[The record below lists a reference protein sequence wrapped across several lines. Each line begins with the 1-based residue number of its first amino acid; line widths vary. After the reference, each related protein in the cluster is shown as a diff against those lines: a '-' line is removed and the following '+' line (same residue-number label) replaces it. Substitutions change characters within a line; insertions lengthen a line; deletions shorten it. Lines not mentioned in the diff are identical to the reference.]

1 MKQQVSHED
10 YVQMQRQ
17 HLCEI
22 AKVILAGDLGIIAG
36 VRQLLPF
43 RHEIELAQA
52 EDDFQ
57 VLVGIDSET
66 GHLPVGSQQLNWTEA
81 ALRKKEK
88 EIVEVEAHAAK
99 DVLRICQRLL
109 AKLER
114 STNTFGA

>member
-22 AKVILAGDLGIIAG
+22 AKAILAGDLGIIAG
-36 VRQLLPF
+36 ARQLIPF
-43 RHEIELAQA
+43 RHEIELAET
-52 EDDFQ
+52 EDDFR
-57 VLVGIDSET
+57 VLVGIDSAT
-66 GHLPVGSQQLNWTEA
+66 DHLPIGSQRLNWAEA

-88 EIVEVEAHAAK
+88 EIAEAEAHATA

-114 STNTFGA
+114 Y